1 MGPPATALVAD
12 AHLGGP
18 GGPAAPLIEQL
29 GALPGRAE
37 RLVLLGDIFHFWV
50 GHEKYET
57 AEIAA
62 FAPCLA
68 ALRAAGVAVDY
79 VEGNRD
85 FFLPGARYA
94 PLFDRVAREIPFEA
108 GGRRCLAVHGD
119 GINAADW
126 SYRVWRRF
134 SKSVPSRAA
143 FLHLPGPLARRIA
156 NAAERAIARTNY
168 RHRRRVPEEA
178 ILAWGAR
185 RLAEGYDLLLLG
197 HFHEE
202 RRWRLPEGEI
212 WLLEAWFRSRRV
224 EWLGGGSG

>member
-85 FFLPGARYA
+85 FF
-94 PLFDRVAREIPFEA
+94 
-108 GGRRCLAVHGD
+108 
-119 GINAADW
+119 
-126 SYRVWRRF
+126 
-134 SKSVPSRAA
+134 
-143 FLHLPGPLARRIA
+143 
-156 NAAERAIARTNY
+156 
-168 RHRRRVPEEA
+168 
-178 ILAWGAR
+178 
-185 RLAEGYDLLLLG
+185 
-197 HFHEE
+197 
-202 RRWRLPEGEI
+202 
-212 WLLEAWFRSRRV
+212 
-224 EWLGGGSG
+224 